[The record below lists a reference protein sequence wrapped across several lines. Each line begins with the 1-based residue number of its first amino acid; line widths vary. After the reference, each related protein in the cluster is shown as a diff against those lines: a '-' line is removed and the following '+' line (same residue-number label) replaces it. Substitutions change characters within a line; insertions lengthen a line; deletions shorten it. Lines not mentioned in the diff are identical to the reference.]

1 MTNEKIYEVLGDI
14 NEKHI
19 GEAHRITAKSKKY
32 AWVKWGTMAACF
44 CLVVLV
50 CAVYRISPGNS
61 SKPVLKWSKGF
72 QAADYFAYNEGNEN
86 GTSSSSSLDMS
97 AIPYASE
104 RSFSDYRDQMEA
116 DGIIPEMPDHPLFEC
131 IGRYNEDGS
140 VFSVTF
146 VWRQRGDVYG
156 DLKITAGLQ
165 EVEMIEDC
173 VFAEVDEDG
182 NIVSPAVTV
191 TERDGVQIVAE
202 GNENRDKTL
211 NFQNDTGW
219 YQITGSW
226 NDSYESVV
234 QLLDWVWEHPVDFD
248 RFDMRLGVEYTYS
261 TLDEY
266 PNALADYIPDFS
278 IIGYELGENNVGLK
292 DGEPV
297 SFEGHYYPGGDEEQ
311 PEIHWC
317 VDTELDPYYQ
327 QESLGDI
334 SLLTEQIVTDTLSEG
349 SSFSFTIGDCFI
361 KVYTKEAQAHE
372 AWLLVESLN

>member
-1 MTNEKIYEVLGDI
+1 MTNEKLYEVLGDI

-19 GEAHRITAKSKKY
+19 GEAHRTKAKSKKH
-32 AWVKWGTMAACF
+32 AWVKWGVIAACL

-50 CAVYRISPGNS
+50 CAVHRISPGDS
-61 SKPVLKWSKGF
+61 SKPVLEWSEGF
-72 QAADYFAYNEGNEN
+72 SAADYFTYNEENEN
-86 GTSSSSSLDMS
+86 GVSSSSQVDTSVL
-97 AIPYASE
+97 PYASE
-104 RSFSDYRDQMEA
+104 RSFSDYREQMEA
-116 DGIIPEMPDHPLFEC
+116 DGVIPEMPDHPLFEC

-140 VFSVTF
+140 IYSVTF

-165 EVEMIEDC
+165 EVEMIQDC
-173 VFAEVDEDG
+173 IEVEVDEDG
-182 NIVSPAVTV
+182 NIVPPAVTV

-211 NFQNDTGW
+211 TFQNDTGW

-234 QLLDWVWEHPVDFD
+234 QLLDWVWEHPVDFE
-248 RFDMRLGVEYTYS
+248 RFDMSLGVEYTYV

-266 PNALADYIPDFS
+266 PDALADYIPDFS
-278 IIGYELGENNVGLK
+278 IIGYEPGENNVGLK
-292 DGEPV
+292 DGEAV
-297 SFEGHYYPGGDEEQ
+297 FFEGHYYPGGDEEQ

-317 VDTELDPYYQ
+317 VNAEPDYYDK

-334 SLLTEQIVTDTLSEG
+334 SLLTEQIVTDTLSEE
-349 SSFSFTIGDCFI
+349 SSFSFTIGDCVI